1 MLRAATPVVAPTP
14 DLKLPQQPEAPELK
28 QAPTPKVEPTQPQ
41 PAPSAETYG
50 VTLGNLK
57 SLKDAA
63 REKLKALESN
73 KVKVD
78 ITEEN
83 LKVAWQG
90 AVELVAANKTL
101 YKSAILASDVV
112 FEGHEITIHSNIVAL
127 DFLKGERQQLLDFF
141 KGHFHNDE
149 VNVLFNLKIEKEEQ
163 SGTRVLSTKEVF
175 EKMALKNPALQQ
187 LKDSLGLDFE
197 Y

>member
-1 MLRAATPVVAPTP
+1 M
-14 DLKLPQQPEAPELK
+14 
-28 QAPTPKVEPTQPQ
+28 
-41 PAPSAETYG
+41 
-50 VTLGNLK
+50 
-57 SLKDAA
+57 
-63 REKLKALESN
+63 
-73 KVKVD
+73 
-78 ITEEN
+78 
-83 LKVAWQG
+83 
-90 AVELVAANKTL
+90 
-101 YKSAILASDVV
+101 ASDVV